1 MGKKK
6 ADDKSVKIRISAD
19 LAGRLEALGP
29 DWEDQVERILHTHL
43 AGAPRGGKLAS
54 FIADTVGPLKD
65 HPLAPHVEKA
75 AKDIAT
81 KVAKDVATAAATAA
95 LAAWTAKMQ
104 PQDKPAE
111 APRPQRKP
119 KPDTPPQA

>member
-6 ADDKSVKIRISAD
+6 ADDKSVKIRISTD

-29 DWEDQVERILHTHL
+29 DWEDQVEHILRAHL
-43 AGAPRGGKLAS
+43 EGAAKGGKFAS
-54 FIADTVGPLKD
+54 FIAETVAPLKD

-95 LAAWTAKMQ
+95 LAAWTAKMT
-104 PQDKPAE
+104 KPEEKAADAE
-111 APRPQRKP
+111 KPTRKP
-119 KPDTPPQA
+119 KPEA